1 MTKEEFM
8 RGSIFPLGV
17 EMTPFEKVIEG
28 KMYTLPLIS
37 EPMRIANVVYE
48 PKSRNHWHVHKALEG
63 GGQILIV
70 LKGFGIYQEWQKQ
83 ARFLKPGDIVS
94 IPPAIKHWH
103 GASDDSWC
111 EMLTIQ
117 VPGRGLA
124 TEWGEPLSDVD
135 YQKILDSITIV

>member
-1 MTKEEFM
+1 M
-8 RGSIFPLGV
+8 
-17 EMTPFEKVIEG
+17 
-28 KMYTLPLIS
+28 
-37 EPMRIANVVYE
+37 
-48 PKSRNHWHVHKALEG
+48 
-63 GGQILIV
+63 
-70 LKGFGIYQEWQKQ
+70 QKQ